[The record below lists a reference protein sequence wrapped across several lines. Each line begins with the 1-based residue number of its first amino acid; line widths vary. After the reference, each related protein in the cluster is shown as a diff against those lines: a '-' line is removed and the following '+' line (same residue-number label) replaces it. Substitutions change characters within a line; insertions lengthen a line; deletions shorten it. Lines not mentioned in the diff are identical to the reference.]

1 MSIQKEKSEAQSS
14 NAKMTSSKKEYE
26 TPCKAQEMLTK

>member
-14 NAKMTSSKKEYE
+14 NAKMTSSKKEY
-26 TPCKAQEMLTK
+26 